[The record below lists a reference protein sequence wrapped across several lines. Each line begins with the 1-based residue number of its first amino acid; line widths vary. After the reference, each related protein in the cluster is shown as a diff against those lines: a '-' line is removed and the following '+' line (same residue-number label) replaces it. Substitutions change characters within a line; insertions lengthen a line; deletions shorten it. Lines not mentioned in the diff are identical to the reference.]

1 MNIKLPIVTIVGRQN
16 VGKSTLFNSIIKEK
30 KAIVDSHAGL
40 TRDVLSY
47 TVNHK
52 SSFTLSDT
60 PGLDLPTDAQLSES
74 IIENAKKHLTLT
86 SVIIFLVEY
95 PAPDKFD
102 MQLCNTLRKF
112 GIPVIVAINKMDSNE
127 RLEELYNFYEMGF
140 TEIIPISALRRKNI
154 DMLIDKVISL
164 LPSKKTTQIEPDITI
179 SIVGKPNAGKS
190 TLLNSFMGYE
200 RAIVSDIP
208 GTTRDSVDDFF
219 KYHEKLFKVVDT
231 AGIKKNSKSAESIE
245 FYSFRRTLSSINMCD
260 VVIFLLDAS
269 IGLTE
274 ADKKIF
280 DELIRAKKPTIIAVN
295 KWDSIAKDEKTFNN
309 YKNQLIHKLYKTQ
322 DFPIISISAK
332 DRQRTSKLLDI
343 SLELKEKSERKIETP
358 LLNKTIAKI
367 LNSGKIN
374 QTGTALKIY
383 YAAQIN
389 TSPVEFKFF
398 VNNVSL
404 FKKETLRYLEKAL
417 QKEFD
422 LLGLPMIIHL
432 EGKQRKHF

>member
-30 KAIVDSHAGL
+30 KAIVDSYAGL
-40 TRDVLSY
+40 TRDILSY

-52 SSFTLSDT
+52 QFSFTLSDT
-60 PGLDLPTDAQLSES
+60 PGLDLPPDAQLSQS
-74 IIENAKKHLTLT
+74 IIENANKHLKLA
-86 SVIIFLVEY
+86 SVIVFLVEY
-95 PAPDKFD
+95 PAPSKFD
-102 MQLCNTLRKF
+102 MQICNTLRKL
-112 GIPVIVAINKMDSNE
+112 GLPVIVAVNKMDSNE
-127 RLEELYNFYEMGF
+127 RLEELDNFYELGF
-140 TEIIPISALRRKNI
+140 SEIIPISAISKKNV
-154 DMLIDKVISL
+154 DMLIDKVVNL
-164 LPSKKTTQIEPDITI
+164 LPAKKSAQIEPNITI
-179 SIVGKPNAGKS
+179 SIIGKPNAGKS
-190 TLLNSFMGYE
+190 TLLNAFMGYD

-231 AGIKKNSKSAESIE
+231 AGIKKSSKSADGIE
-245 FYSFRRTLSSINMCD
+245 FYSFRRTLSSIEMCD

-269 IGLTE
+269 VGLTE

-280 DELIRAKKPTIIAVN
+280 DELIRAKKPIIIAVN

-309 YKNQLIHKLYKTQ
+309 YKNQLIFKLFKMQ

-332 DRQRTSKLLDI
+332 DRQRTSKLLDTA
-343 SLELKEKSERKIETP
+343 LKLKERAERKIETP
-358 LLNKTIAKI
+358 LLNRTIAKF

-389 TSPVEFKFF
+389 SSPVEFKFF
-398 VNNVSL
+398 VNNSSL
-404 FKKETLRYLEKAL
+404 FKKETLRFFEKSL

-422 LLGLPMIIHL
+422 LFGLPMIIHI
-432 EGKQRKHF
+432 EGKQRRS